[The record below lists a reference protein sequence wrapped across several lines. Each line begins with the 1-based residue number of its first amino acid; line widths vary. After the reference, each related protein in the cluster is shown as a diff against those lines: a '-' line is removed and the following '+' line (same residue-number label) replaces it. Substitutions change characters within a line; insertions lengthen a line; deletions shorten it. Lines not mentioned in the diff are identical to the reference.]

1 MESTE
6 NADAPSTPLWL
17 RLIVGRRPL
26 VTLLRALV
34 LVLVSVLVFRFW
46 LLPIRVTGTSM
57 VPTYHDRQVNFINR
71 LAYFHSHP
79 KRGDIVCVRLSQQQL
94 LLLKRVVGLPGERV
108 AIRQGVVYINGDQI
122 EEPYANG
129 KVPGRVA
136 EFELKTSEY
145 FVIGDNRP
153 VSDLLRR
160 DEQDILGK
168 VIY

>member
-1 MESTE
+1 M
-6 NADAPSTPLWL
+6 WL
-17 RLIVGRRPL
+17 RLVVGRRPL
-26 VTLLRALV
+26 VTLLRALAV
-34 LVLVSVLVFRFW
+34 VVISAVVFRFW

-57 VPTYHDRQVNFINR
+57 VPTYHDKQINFMNR
-71 LAYFHSHP
+71 LAYFRNHP
-79 KRGDIVCVRLSQQQL
+79 QRGDVVCLRLSQQQL
-94 LLLKRVVGLPGERV
+94 LLLKRVVGLPGERI
-108 AIRQGVVYINGDQI
+108 AIREGVVFINGDKL

-136 EFELKTSEY
+136 EFELQPTEY

-160 DEQDILGK
+160 EERDILGK